1 MSANSLLKT
10 NPIYNS
16 YNLFFDLKDND
27 IWKFNNVDI
36 NIQQPYITE
45 NYFIVPETSKELNI
59 RDKYNF
65 NSDNFFISNNAI
77 DKDLL
82 YSLYTQKENNSSKA
96 NAINED
102 YSHKLDSEKK
112 YFISLLKDTEFIDG
126 MDNQATFYLNILM
139 SENKQVVMLWIQKI
153 FLEILNEEKIL
164 VKLLSLLLDYSYDDL
179 YPTSQTIALACREHK
194 SNIVKSAVFSLFG
207 HWCNK
212 DALNFLEAYEEPKER
227 WLRLKYKTLK
237 EEIKQKCYI

>member
-1 MSANSLLKT
+1 MNTNSLLKT
-10 NPIYNS
+10 SHIYNS

-27 IWKFNNVDI
+27 IWKFNNIDI
-36 NIQQPYITE
+36 NIQQPYISE

-65 NSDNFFISNNAI
+65 NSDNFFISNKAI
-77 DKDLL
+77 DKDLP

-112 YFISLLKDTEFIDG
+112 YFMSLLKDTEFIDG

-153 FLEILNEEKIL
+153 LLEILNEEKIL

-237 EEIKQKCYI
+237 EEIKQKCFI

>member
-153 FLEILNEEKIL
+153 FLEILNE
-164 VKLLSLLLDYSYDDL
+164 
-179 YPTSQTIALACREHK
+179 P
-194 SNIVKSAVFSLFG
+194 
-207 HWCNK
+207 
-212 DALNFLEAYEEPKER
+212 
-227 WLRLKYKTLK
+227 
-237 EEIKQKCYI
+237 

>member
-102 YSHKLDSEKK
+102 YSHKLDSE
-112 YFISLLKDTEFIDG
+112 
-126 MDNQATFYLNILM
+126 
-139 SENKQVVMLWIQKI
+139 
-153 FLEILNEEKIL
+153 
-164 VKLLSLLLDYSYDDL
+164 
-179 YPTSQTIALACREHK
+179 
-194 SNIVKSAVFSLFG
+194 
-207 HWCNK
+207 
-212 DALNFLEAYEEPKER
+212 
-227 WLRLKYKTLK
+227 
-237 EEIKQKCYI
+237 